1 MGVGMSEV
9 GAVYEVEIRRAGGW
23 LVGDHAL
30 GETTLHVDAAWD
42 FQTDG
47 GTLTIDEVA
56 YEYTSVAFA
65 TDPDTGD
72 DVDDEPAVI
81 ELSSGLEQE
90 QVDGDLVLTFPH
102 SETKVARVEARGF
115 GSTVEARVPHAL
127 YDRLAEGIWGGEE
140 EAPSVGIEP
149 DGDGWVVSDIR
160 GQEPD
165 VDGSYIDPE
174 TMPPGKPAEPQA
186 PGDSH
191 APVLTPLGPMVLRI
205 SVSPVENPT
214 PVMYDF
220 YVSPESPVVPSTAT
234 LLESTASSFTAIREW
249 PDGTPLTAGEP
260 VYCVVQTRSADQY
273 GPVSAEGSGV
283 PEQASGGDIEAGA
296 ITADHISA
304 GSIDGDKLSGT
315 VILGSDITTAEE
327 GERHGLSA
335 DAGHYSY
342 GSDGDLVFSARGGEA
357 RFSGA
362 VRAKTFEA
370 ESASWS
376 GQSVGTPGSST
387 MMGTSLQP
395 PVNPPTVEP
404 FYETITLDGAD
415 VVGDTESARTG
426 LVWNL
431 NSWWVA
437 THVGHRTAL
446 IRFDESGSYMST
458 VEAPYAAHTIASLH
472 LGGVWLRV
480 KWGDRAMGAMVAA
493 GYDNEWKTFD
503 TPGLGVPAKERGIV
517 GTDGDVNYLVW
528 RAGGTARWERFGSN
542 GIPLPGV
549 VDTGAN
555 INPRAMLGGSSF
567 GIGSANRFVIA
578 GPGTANVITVN
589 GNPQTAY
596 AFPSA
601 GTLGM
606 EYRED
611 TSQFY
616 GLAGPRTI
624 RIHPNNLI
632 GEGRTVD
639 LHAGYRWQ
647 DWDGEE
653 HWTELGARPAQ
664 TFYQRAGVRLRTA
677 SPVPGDGG
685 EDDPNGAAFYI
696 GRSDAREKM
705 ELQPVQPAPGAGEI
719 VKAELTDLVIP
730 SGTSDAVNPPD

>member
-249 PDGTPLTAGEP
+249 PDGTPLSAGEP

-283 PEQASGGDIEAGA
+283 AEQASGGDSEADA
-296 ITADHISA
+296 ITANHISA
-304 GSIDGDKLSGT
+304 GSVDGDKLTGT

-342 GSDGDLVFSARGGEA
+342 GPDGDLVFSARGGEA

-376 GQSVGTPGSST
+376 GASIGSPGSST

-404 FYETITLDGAD
+404 FYETITLDGGD
-415 VVGDTESARTG
+415 VVGDIELSRRGLCWWNGYWLVGGVVNDEHGTGTPALLKFDAAGAHMETFRTT
-426 LVWNL
+426 
-431 NSWWVA
+431 WVA
-437 THVGHRTAL
+437 RDAPRSLWPSNNPRFVFLDIGQSVL
-446 IRFDESGSYMST
+446 RFDAASGYESGHYHGRPMGT
-458 VEAPYAAHTIASLH
+458 LEYD
-472 LGGVWLRV
+472 GV
-480 KWGDRAMGAMVAA
+480 
-493 GYDNEWKTFD
+493 F
-503 TPGLGVPAKERGIV
+503 GLGFNGQSLLA
-517 GTDGDVNYLVW
+517 W
-528 RAGGTARWERFGSN
+528 RAGGTARWREYQSRTTGNFSPMG
-542 GIPLPGV
+542 PV
-549 VDTGAN
+549 VDTGEN
-555 INPRAMLGGSSF
+555 INPRAVLAGNSF
-567 GIGSANRFVIA
+567 GIGTTERVVLA
-578 GPGTANVITVN
+578 GPATANVLTAN
-589 GNPQTAY
+589 GGAQTAY
-596 AFPSA
+596 AFASSN
-601 GTLGM
+601 TLGM
-606 EYRED
+606 AWRDD
-611 TSQFY
+611 TQQFY
-616 GLAGPRTI
+616 GLAEPRTI

-632 GEGRTVD
+632 
-639 LHAGYRWQ
+639 
-647 DWDGEE
+647 
-653 HWTELGARPAQ
+653 
-664 TFYQRAGVRLRTA
+664 
-677 SPVPGDGG
+677 
-685 EDDPNGAAFYI
+685 
-696 GRSDAREKM
+696 
-705 ELQPVQPAPGAGEI
+705 
-719 VKAELTDLVIP
+719 
-730 SGTSDAVNPPD
+730 